1 MVESPG
7 GTMDMQRTQ
16 YARLGELS
24 IAYAV
29 GGDAPVDVLLCSN
42 WTTHVE
48 ASLDLPP
55 FARFIHRIESFARAI
70 RFDLPGIGMSDPVAL
85 DELPTL
91 EEWRDCVRAV
101 LDAAGSKRAVLFAH
115 GAAAAVAIPFAAMY
129 PERVAGLVLND
140 ASARLY
146 RAADYPIGFPERVRE
161 TGIGWWLER
170 WGNGTQLELTAPG
183 FADDPHEVEAMARFE
198 RFAASPGLARAFFR
212 LVSDL
217 DVREILPAVRVPTLV
232 VHRAGDRYIRA
243 EHGRYLAEWIP
254 GARYVELPGD
264 DHYPFYGDME
274 AVIGELRSF
283 LAELPEPREA
293 DRMLATI
300 LVTDIVGSTRLASE
314 LGDRR
319 WRELLDRHDEVARAE
334 LARYRGTVIRS
345 TGDGILAMFDGAA
358 RAVYCAGAIR
368 KALLAHGLD
377 IRAGLHTG
385 EVELRESG
393 PDGIAVHIAA
403 RVGELAESGEV
414 LVSQTVKDLTVGAD
428 LTFEPRGSHALKGVP
443 GDWQTYAA
451 VNC

>member
-1 MVESPG
+1 MEV
-7 GTMDMQRTQ
+7 QRTQ

-91 EEWRDCVRAV
+91 EEWKDCVRAV

-115 GAAAAVAIPFAAMY
+115 GAAAAVAIPFAATY
-129 PERVAGLVLND
+129 PERAAGLILND

-146 RAADYPIGFPERVRE
+146 RAEDYPIGFPERVRE
-161 TGIGWWLER
+161 TGIEWWLER
-170 WGNGTQLELTAPG
+170 WGSGTQLELTAPR

-198 RFAASPGLARAFFR
+198 RFAASPGLANAFFR

-264 DHYPFYGDME
+264 DHYPFYGDTE
-274 AVIGELRSF
+274 AVVGEIRSF

-300 LVTDIVGSTRLASE
+300 LVTDIVGSTRLAAE

-334 LARYRGTVIRS
+334 LARYRGSVIRS

-358 RAVYCAGAIR
+358 RAVRCAAAIR
-368 KALLAHGLD
+368 KALLVHGLE

-403 RVGELAESGEV
+403 RVGDLAERGEV

-451 VNC
+451 VSC